1 MNSYSDE
8 DEDDDSIQRG
18 QDQDDLE
25 EYDNRLQQREVP
37 ESEYNEGLGIKYI
50 VTFQPKHPPI
60 KAGQKRRKGTK
71 LPPKLNSTFHL
82 HEQSPIAEMID
93 SAIKC
98 VNLDERTLRY
108 KIIGGDLRTNKFSIT
123 WTLRGTDFKD
133 MQLRSDTHYNN
144 LKKETVDAHPD
155 KPTVKLLITETESAG
170 VGDDTENENDEGNAT
185 ATHIRLTPLHLA
197 TWAAAILAKQAN
209 VDVQNPPP
217 PEKEKMFWPTEQ
229 QADID
234 DIAQL
239 AARRRQVSNKPASTP
254 SITVNN
260 DFSGLAALFKPLLP
274 SSAPHNP
281 PMSPRTPN
289 IARPRAPPSPEKPAM
304 TIAEFCTA
312 FRLPAAIVEGLR
324 PLQLD
329 GPHLLEHL
337 ENSILDTYLPIGQ
350 RLSLRYAEA
359 QWKKGKV
366 LE

>member
-1 MNSYSDE
+1 MNSCSDE
-8 DEDDDSIQRG
+8 DEDDDSIQRRRN
-18 QDQDDLE
+18 QDDLE
-25 EYDNRLQQREVP
+25 EYDNCLQQREVP

-50 VTFQPKHPPI
+50 VTFQPRHPPI
-60 KAGQKRRKGTK
+60 KAGQNGAKA
-71 LPPKLNSTFHL
+71 PN
-82 HEQSPIAEMID
+82 

-98 VNLDERTLRY
+98 VNLDEHILRY
-108 KIIGGDLRTNKFSIT
+108 KIVDGDLRTNKFSIN
-123 WTLRGTDFKD
+123 WTLRGTNFKD
-133 MQLRSDTHYNN
+133 IQFRSGTHYDN

-155 KPTVKLLITETESAG
+155 KSTVKLLITETESAG
-170 VGDDTENENDEGNAT
+170 AGDNTEHENDEGEGDKKEEEIAETIMQIKNA
-185 ATHIRLTPLHLA
+185 HRCSDR
-197 TWAAAILAKQAN
+197 LAKQAN

-217 PEKEKMFWPTEQ
+217 PEEEKIFWPTEQ
-229 QADID
+229 QGDVD

-239 AARRRQVSNKPASTP
+239 AARRRQVSNKLTSTP

-260 DFSGLAALFKPLLP
+260 DFSGLVALFKPLLP
-274 SSAPHNP
+274 SSAPDNP
-281 PMSPRTPN
+281 PMSPHTPN

-312 FRLPAAIVEGLR
+312 FRLPAAILKELR

-329 GPHLLEHL
+329 GPHQLENL

-366 LE
+366 LD